1 MAYSE
6 AALIDRPIS
15 HTEIIEKIDKFCRED
30 IRDRVLTQEI
40 IIYLG
45 LLIKLQP
52 VLVKGLLTLRVGYL
66 IVLLTSELVMEL
78 RITQDEAYEK
88 LMELSPFEIQ
98 TRLHQVLTDYQ
109 GLGAT
114 VFQQESLHLNQS
126 PDRIEWTIDRPDKQ
140 IDPPSIDWRYQRR
153 KDGAINRVDRDFYP
167 SVWRLL
173 EHCKGLTIGDKL
185 EKRNRLDSD
194 LILSEMT
201 PGEKNFAL
209 RIEHLLNKIV
219 APEYRQLNIEALIA
233 LAALSERNPDLNI
246 EEYIVLDVLVGHAVR
261 LAWLDLELPKDPATQ
276 LDPTA
281 FDAANYDRY
290 KSLAW
295 SAFYQTSPYICA
307 SYIVKSLQFLSQ
319 LASADSPIKSGQLG

>member
-1 MAYSE
+1 M
-6 AALIDRPIS
+6 S
-15 HTEIIEKIDKFCRED
+15 HTEIVEKIDKFCRED

-45 LLIKLQP
+45 LLIKSRP
-52 VLVKGLLTLRVGYL
+52 NLVKGLLTLRVGYL

-78 RITQDEAYEK
+78 AITQDEAYEK

-109 GLGAT
+109 GLGDT

-126 PDRIEWTIDRPDKQ
+126 QQQIEWVVNQSTERVDT
-140 IDPPSIDWRYQRR
+140 PSIDWRYQRR

-185 EKRNRLDSD
+185 EKRNRLDSEI
-194 LILSEMT
+194 ILSEMT

-219 APEYRQLNIEALIA
+219 APEYRQLNIEALMA
-233 LAALSERNPDLNI
+233 LAALSERNPDLKI
-246 EEYIVLDVLVGHAVR
+246 EEYIVLDVLIGHAVR
-261 LAWLDLELPKDPATQ
+261 LAWLDVDLPKVTAIP
-276 LDPTA
+276 LDATA
-281 FDAANYDRY
+281 FYPTNYDRY
-290 KSLAW
+290 KSAAW
-295 SAFYQTSPYICA
+295 SAFYQSSPYICA
-307 SYIVKSLQFLSQ
+307 TYIVKSLQFLSQ
-319 LASADSPIKSGQLG
+319 LADNPIKSGQLS